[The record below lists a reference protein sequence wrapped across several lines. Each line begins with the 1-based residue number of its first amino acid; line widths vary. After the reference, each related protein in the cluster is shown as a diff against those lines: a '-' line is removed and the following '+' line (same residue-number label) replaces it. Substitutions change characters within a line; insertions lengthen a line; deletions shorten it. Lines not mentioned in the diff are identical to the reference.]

1 MSRCC
6 SLGYKRINDATCH
19 AGLFRGAC
27 EMVRVEGNEG
37 TARQFNAVSS
47 RTASQGDQFVLHTS
61 EGLAAHGF

>member
-1 MSRCC
+1 MMRP
-6 SLGYKRINDATCH
+6 CH

-47 RTASQGDQFVLHTS
+47 RTASQGDQFVLHTR